1 MAKFD
6 DLPTELRIK
15 IIQKLN
21 LKEQSKFFKLLKCE
35 MPKSYYK
42 KLFDEVLYELSMQDC
57 LDCGRFIPFPVW
69 ENGYWDNRCNKG
81 YLSDIDDINEYNEIM
96 DRLANT
102 NIFLRAYDKN

>member
-35 MPKSYYK
+35 IPKSYYK

-57 LDCGRFIPFPVW
+57 LDCGRFIPFPVR
-69 ENGYWDNRCNKG
+69 ENGYWHNYCNRCD
-81 YLSDIDDINEYNEIM
+81 LRDSDINEYNEIM
-96 DRLANT
+96 DRLENT
-102 NIFLRAYDKN
+102 NIFLRAYDNN